1 MIIRM
6 NNIEELDTYLSKN
19 KEFMTKVRI
28 QRQIQRQKR
37 IQKQKKSQHHLRWGG
52 TVGYAGNENQ
62 PQQPRQCELKESVVK
77 VNSLLLLLLLSL
89 LILRKDHLRRY
100 CCRYCCH

>member
-6 NNIEELDTYLSKN
+6 NNIEELDTYLLKN
-19 KEFMTKVRI
+19 KESMTKVRI

-52 TVGYAGNENQ
+52 TVGYAGNQAQ

-77 VNSLLLLLLLSL
+77 VNVVVFVVVA
-89 LILRKDHLRRY
+89 IVIIVDFDN
-100 CCRYCCH
+100 

>member
-1 MIIRM
+1 M
-6 NNIEELDTYLSKN
+6 NNIEELDTYLLKN

-52 TVGYAGNENQ
+52 TVGYAGNQAQ

-77 VNSLLLLLLLSL
+77 VNVVVFVVVA
-89 LILRKDHLRRY
+89 IVIIVDFDN
-100 CCRYCCH
+100 